1 MIQMRII
8 MAKNDKKN
16 IIDLTDDPIWFDKNI
31 LKIWGQEGNDIIYY
45 LSEDF
50 RYSKLYQNN
59 NGSLDQIGITIY
71 PFKIALMYMS
81 ESVKEDLTELAA
93 RSTGSEWDFVDVKD
107 AIEFANKH
115 DVVIDKDKWFNSIT
129 SFIKELVKTYETSDI
144 FNMYDDIEQE
154 KVIIRDK
161 FTIDLFK
168 KMHEFIQNNHYSD
181 NIYQGCDEFCYSL
194 NKDDFT
200 QENIMKKINS
210 LEKELLLNIE
220 TPTNQSN
227 SNSIH
232 KKHKM

>member
-16 IIDLTDDPIWFDKNI
+16 IIDLTDDPIWFDKNT

-81 ESVKEDLTELAA
+81 KPVKEDLTELAA

-129 SFIKELVKTYETSDI
+129 SFVKELVKTYETSDI

-181 NIYQGCDEFCYSL
+181 NIYQGSEEFCYSL

-210 LEKELLLNIE
+210 LEKEILLNIE
-220 TPTNQSN
+220 TPINQSN
-227 SNSIH
+227 SNCIH

>member
-1 MIQMRII
+1 MRII

-16 IIDLTDDPIWFDKNI
+16 IIDLTDDPIWFDKNT

-81 ESVKEDLTELAA
+81 KPVKEDLTELAA

-129 SFIKELVKTYETSDI
+129 SFVKELVKTYETSDI

-181 NIYQGCDEFCYSL
+181 NIYQGSEEFCYSL

-210 LEKELLLNIE
+210 LEKEILLNIE
-220 TPTNQSN
+220 TPINQSN
-227 SNSIH
+227 SNCIH

>member
-1 MIQMRII
+1 MRII

>member
-1 MIQMRII
+1 
-8 MAKNDKKN
+8 
-16 IIDLTDDPIWFDKNI
+16 
-31 LKIWGQEGNDIIYY
+31 
-45 LSEDF
+45 
-50 RYSKLYQNN
+50 
-59 NGSLDQIGITIY
+59 
-71 PFKIALMYMS
+71 MYMS
-81 ESVKEDLTELAA
+81 EPVKEDLTELAA

-129 SFIKELVKTYETSDI
+129 SFVKELVKTYETSDI

-168 KMHEFIQNNHYSD
+168 KMHEFIQNNYSD
-181 NIYQGCDEFCYSL
+181 NIYQGSEEFCYSL

-210 LEKELLLNIE
+210 LEKEILLDIE

-227 SNSIH
+227 SNSNCIH